1 MADDLTSHTTGL
13 GQTKTEHNVVQT
25 QLQQAEHVVT
35 GDALHVG
42 GLQVVLVE
50 LLFQDAVYEL
60 NLLLFLQL
68 GAVFGDLLAAVSAG
82 IAGGF
87 FIAIAHNGRGNVELP
102 AFLGNRIFIHC
113 HFCLSSFL
121 HATAFGRTATV
132 VRNGRHVLDHVHIQT
147 GGLKRTDSG
156 FASGTGAF
164 DIHFNRAQTVFH
176 SGLGSGLSGHL
187 SSEGRGLLAS
197 AEAQTAGAGPGKSIA
212 LGVGDGH
219 DGIVERRTDMG
230 SAALNE
236 LPFAA
241 FTRSLLQLLLRCH

>member
-1 MADDLTSHTTGL
+1 MS
-13 GQTKTEHNVVQT
+13 KVNS
-25 QLQQAEHVVT
+25 LQ
-35 GDALHVG
+35 G
-42 GLQVVLVE
+42 
-50 LLFQDAVYEL
+50 
-60 NLLLFLQL
+60 
-68 GAVFGDLLAAVSAG
+68 
-82 IAGGF
+82 
-87 FIAIAHNGRGNVELP
+87 
-102 AFLGNRIFIHC
+102 
-113 HFCLSSFL
+113 
-121 HATAFGRTATV
+121 
-132 VRNGRHVLDHVHIQT
+132 
-147 GGLKRTDSG
+147 TDSG

-197 AEAQTAGAGPGKSIA
+197 AEAQTAGAGPGKRIA
-212 LGVGDGH
+212 LDVSDGH